1 MSISYWLIKILILF
15 PVIIR
20 GRGLKDCLVEDI
32 CAGKIK
38 EEDLTAKFIRDNYK
52 LNISD
57 NPKRKLGGGR
67 NILEDTKQLDQYL
80 YSYSLMAQ
88 KQWDK
93 AFRLKV
99 LPKEATIID
108 YGCGQ
113 GLSLLQLVEQWSD
126 AGSSDVKWKDRVKEV
141 KLIEPSNV
149 ALDRAQ
155 AVAGLKF
162 PHSTVKA
169 VNKKLENLDDDDLVF
184 EPHKTYVHIFSQVL
198 DIPMSRKFSITEL
211 FEKITSTIGTHYILI
226 VGNKIDSYERDDIVL
241 QLYEYVSREYI
252 FEKEIELLLK
262 EDSELVMKVV
272 TDKTVKDIVFNNY
285 QIRST
290 ENQSYDCN
298 SLFIKLKTVEKV
310 IEE

>member
-1 MSISYWLIKILILF
+1 MIKILILF
-15 PVIIR
+15 QVIIR
-20 GRGLKDCLVEDI
+20 RLGLKDRLIEDI
-32 CAGKIK
+32 YAGKIK

-52 LNISD
+52 NRGICD

-67 NILEDTKQLDQYL
+67 KVLEDTKQLDQYL
-80 YSYSLMAQ
+80 YSYGLMAQ
-88 KQWDK
+88 QQWDK
-93 AFRLKV
+93 AFSLKI

-108 YGCGQ
+108 YACGQ
-113 GLSLLQLVEQWSD
+113 GLSMLQLVDQWSD
-126 AGSSDVKWKDRVKEV
+126 SGSTNVKWKDRVKEV
-141 KLIEPSNV
+141 RLIEPSIT
-149 ALDRAQ
+149 ALKRAQ
-155 AVAGLKF
+155 SVVGLKF
-162 PHSTVKA
+162 PHSTIKA

-184 EPHKTYVHIFSQVL
+184 EPNKTYIHIFSQVL
-198 DIPMSRKFSITEL
+198 DIPMSSKFSINEL
-211 FEKITSTIGTHYILI
+211 FERITSTIGTHYILI
-226 VGNKIDSYERDDIVL
+226 VGNKIDLYERDDIVL

-262 EDSELVMKVV
+262 EDSELVRKVV
-272 TDKTVKDIVFNNY
+272 TDKTVKDIAFKNY

>member
-1 MSISYWLIKILILF
+1 M
-15 PVIIR
+15 
-20 GRGLKDCLVEDI
+20 KDSLVEDI

-126 AGSSDVKWKDRVKEV
+126 AGSFDVTWKDRVKEV

-226 VGNKIDSYERDDIVL
+226 VGNKIDPYERDDIVL

>member
-1 MSISYWLIKILILF
+1 M
-15 PVIIR
+15 
-20 GRGLKDCLVEDI
+20 KDSLVEDI

-88 KQWDK
+88 QQWDK

-126 AGSSDVKWKDRVKEV
+126 AGSFDVTWKDRVKEV